1 MLEVRLLDQPV
12 SPVSY
17 VPLEPFPQPAGAE
30 CIFIGRTRAE
40 EHPAHGPL
48 IRLEYEAYRGMAQ
61 RVLTELAHAAVEQF
75 DCLAVRIHHA
85 VGSVPV
91 GAASVL
97 VQVACGRRD
106 ASFLACRFLIDQIK
120 ATAPIWKREVW
131 SDGATW
137 SAGQPVAEAEA
148 SA

>member
-17 VPLEPFPQPAGAE
+17 LPLEPFPQPAGAE

-48 IRLEYEAYRGMAQ
+48 IRLEYEAYRGMAE
-61 RVLTELAHAAVEQF
+61 RVLRELAQAAVEQF
-75 DCLAVRIHHA
+75 GCLAVRVHHA
-85 VGSVPV
+85 VGPVPI
-91 GAASVL
+91 GEASVL
-97 VQVACGRRD
+97 VQVVGNRRD
-106 ASFLACRFLIDQIK
+106 GALQACRFLIDQIK

-131 SDGATW
+131 ADGETW
-137 SAGQPVAEAEA
+137 SAGQPVAGAEA
-148 SA
+148 FA